1 MLADLLHDFF
11 VLRELLVALHAA
23 VVLFDE
29 LRERVALARRLK
41 LSVADNGGAL
51 ALLVVVVD
59 ERELAMAP
67 AAQVVLE
74 IDGLLKAVN
83 LLPAVL
89 ALVRE
94 LLVDRVVVRR
104 GHFGNIF
111 VALRDFNC
119 PLMMKNSNLNRDNIS
134 VL

>member
-1 MLADLLHDFF
+1 MPVCAIL
-11 VLRELLVALHAA
+11 
-23 VVLFDE
+23 
-29 LRERVALARRLK
+29 
-41 LSVADNGGAL
+41 L
-51 ALLVVVVD
+51 ALFVVVVD
-59 ERELAMAP
+59 ERELAVAP

-89 ALVRE
+89 ALVCE

-104 GHFGNIF
+104 GHFENVF

-119 PLMMKNSNLNRDNIS
+119 PFMMENSNLNSNNIS
-134 VL
+134 LI